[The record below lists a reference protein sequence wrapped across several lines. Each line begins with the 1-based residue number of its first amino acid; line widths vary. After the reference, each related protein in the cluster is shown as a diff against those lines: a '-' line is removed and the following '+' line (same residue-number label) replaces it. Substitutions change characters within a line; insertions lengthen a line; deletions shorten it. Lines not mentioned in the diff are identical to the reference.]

1 MKTQTANTILST
13 LIPLALDVVRNTFDI
28 NDRSMKIE
36 NTNSDIVDTDK
47 KITVNLY
54 FNVYPVIKSK
64 NELLVEGRNYEDQ
77 Y

>member
-13 LIPLALDVVRNTFDI
+13 LIPLALDVVRNTFDM

-36 NTNSDIVDTDK
+36 NTNSDIVDTD
-47 KITVNLY
+47 
-54 FNVYPVIKSK
+54 
-64 NELLVEGRNYEDQ
+64 Q

>member
-13 LIPLALDVVRNTFDI
+13 LSPLALDVVRNTFDM

-64 NELLVEGRNYEDQ
+64 NELLLEGRNYEDQ